1 MLEFR
6 GEIEEKCL
14 KIKKL
19 EFIKLREG
27 GVFFSEVSRKKIKKE
42 EEEYSLRNRVLRE
55 TNYCT
60 KNMKK
65 MYILAKSR
73 FLIKPPFYEK
83 ISNCEI

>member
-42 EEEYSLRNRVLRE
+42 EEE
-55 TNYCT
+55 
-60 KNMKK
+60 
-65 MYILAKSR
+65 
-73 FLIKPPFYEK
+73 
-83 ISNCEI
+83 

>member
-1 MLEFR
+1 MLKNQKTR
-6 GEIEEKCL
+6 VHKIE
-14 KIKKL
+14 
-19 EFIKLREG
+19 RG

>member
-1 MLEFR
+1 M
-6 GEIEEKCL
+6 
-14 KIKKL
+14 
-19 EFIKLREG
+19 REG

-42 EEEYSLRNRVLRE
+42 EEEESLRNRVLRE
-55 TNYCT
+55 DNSST

-73 FLIKPPFYEK
+73 FLIKHPLYEK